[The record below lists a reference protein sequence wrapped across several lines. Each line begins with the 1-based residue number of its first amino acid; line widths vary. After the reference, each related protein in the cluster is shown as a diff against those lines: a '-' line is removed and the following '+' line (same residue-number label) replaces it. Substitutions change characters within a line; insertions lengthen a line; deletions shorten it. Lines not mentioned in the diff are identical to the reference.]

1 MMIKLY
7 NTLSRR
13 KETFKPI
20 HRGRVGLYTCGPT
33 VYNYAHIG
41 NLRTYIFEDVLRRTL
56 EFSGSYAGY
65 KVKHVMNITDV
76 GHMISDA
83 DDGEDKLE
91 KGARREGKSVWDI
104 AKFYAGAF
112 LDDLENLNI
121 KKAHKLVPA
130 TSEIKEQIKLIRLLF
145 AKGFAYETA
154 QAIYFDVAQFKGYT
168 KLSRQK
174 LSQKLV
180 KARKEV
186 VIDHDKKHPAD
197 FVLWFKLVGR
207 FKNHTMRWP
216 SPWSEGFPGWHIEC
230 SAISSKYLGQPFDIH
245 TGGVDHINVHHTNEI
260 AQSEGAYKKP
270 LAKIWMHGEF
280 LLTDNA
286 KMAKSDE
293 NFLTL
298 KLLMDKGF
306 SPLSYRYLVL
316 TAHYRS
322 KLNFTWD
329 SLKGAENSLNRLH
342 AFMQKIHGENFR
354 GPSQIRRFR
363 EQFRKALF
371 NDLDT
376 PRALAVLWGVI
387 HRYNKNPERFNTQDI
402 QKLFFDFDKILGL
415 EFKNSKAKKISAE
428 IIQLIKNREELRSR
442 KEWNAADEIRKK
454 IYSKGFVVEDTDKG
468 PVLKSIKE
476 KGA

>member
-104 AKFYAGAF
+104 AKFYAGTF
-112 LDDLENLNI
+112 LDDLVNLNI

-145 AKGFAYETA
+145 AEGFAYETA
-154 QAIYFDVAQFKGYT
+154 QAIYFDVAKFKGYT

-180 KARKEV
+180 RARKEV

-245 TGGVDHINVHHTNEI
+245 TGGVDLIFPHHENEI
-260 AQSEGAYKKP
+260 AQSEAATGKKFVRFW
-270 LAKIWMHGEF
+270 LHGEH
-280 LLTDNA
+280 LLVNGE
-286 KMAKSDE
+286 KMSKSLG
-293 NFLTL
+293 NIFTL
-298 KLLMDKGF
+298 RDIEERKFDPIAL
-306 SPLSYRYLVL
+306 RYLVL
-316 TAHYRS
+316 TSHYRS

-329 SLKGAENSLNRLH
+329 SLKGAENSLKRLY
-342 AFMQKIHGENFR
+342 AFIQKIHGEDFR

-363 EQFRKALF
+363 EQFIKAVF

-428 IIQLIKNREELRSR
+428 VIWLIKQREELRSR

-454 IYSKGFVVEDTDKG
+454 IYSKGFVVEDTEKG